1 MANGITRHIPNMV
14 TCCNLLSGCIAS
26 VMAFQANYEAAIL
39 FIILGATFDFF
50 DGMLARLLNVSGPL
64 GKELASLADDI
75 TFGFAPSAIVF
86 SLFKEVQYPEF
97 MSGIADYFP
106 YTAFIIAAFSAL
118 RLGKFN
124 IDPRQSSSFIGLPT
138 PANALFWGSLVVGGH
153 SFLVS
158 DSFNAA
164 YLFILV
170 ILMSYLLVAELPMF
184 SLKFKNLSW
193 RDNKNSYIFFLVLL
207 EEEVACCWLVWWVS
221 PWKGLGVRLPNPKM
235 ARTRLPNKAMTTNTM
250 SRIKMSINPKNPNII
265 LFFLSSIYK
274 NRAKGHDVM
283 PFFLSEVTNG
293 CTKG

>member
-14 TCCNLLSGCIAS
+14 TCCNLFSGCIAA
-26 VMAFQANYEAAIL
+26 VMAFQSNYEAAIL
-39 FIILGATFDFF
+39 FIILGAVFDFF

-64 GKELASLADDI
+64 GKELDSLADDI

-97 MSGIADYFP
+97 MSGITEYFP

-138 PANALFWGSLVVGGH
+138 PANALFWGSLVVGAH

-158 DSFNAA
+158 ESFNAI

-184 SLKFKNLSW
+184 SLKFKSLSW
-193 RDNKNSYIFFLVLL
+193 KDNKVSYIFLL
-207 EEEVACCWLVWWVS
+207 ICIPLLAVF
-221 PWKGLGVRLPNPKM
+221 
-235 ARTRLPNKAMTTNTM
+235 
-250 SRIKMSINPKNPNII
+250 RISGFAAII
-265 LFFLSSIYK
+265 LWYILWSLLTRK
-274 NRAKGHDVM
+274 EA
-283 PFFLSEVTNG
+283 
-293 CTKG
+293 

>member
-1 MANGITRHIPNMV
+1 MANGITRHIPNTV
-14 TCCNLLSGCIAS
+14 TCCNLLSGCVAS

-39 FIILGATFDFF
+39 FIILGAIFDFF

-64 GKELASLADDI
+64 GKELDSLADDI

-97 MSGIADYFP
+97 MSGIVDYFP

-193 RDNKNSYIFFLVLL
+193 RDNKISYIFLLVCIPLL
-207 EEEVACCWLVWWVS
+207 AIF
-221 PWKGLGVRLPNPKM
+221 RLSGF
-235 ARTRLPNKAMTTNTM
+235 AA
-250 SRIKMSINPKNPNII
+250 II
-265 LFFLSSIYK
+265 LWYILWSLLTRK
-274 NRAKGHDVM
+274 KA
-283 PFFLSEVTNG
+283 
-293 CTKG
+293 

>member
-14 TCCNLLSGCIAS
+14 TCCNLFSGCIAA
-26 VMAFQANYEAAIL
+26 VMALQSNYEAAIL
-39 FIILGATFDFF
+39 FIILGAVFDFF

-64 GKELASLADDI
+64 GKELDSLADDI

-97 MSGIADYFP
+97 MSGITEYFP

-138 PANALFWGSLVVGGH
+138 PANALFWGSLVVGAH

-158 DSFNAA
+158 ESFNAI

-193 RDNKNSYIFFLVLL
+193 RDNKVSYIFLL
-207 EEEVACCWLVWWVS
+207 ICIPLLAVF
-221 PWKGLGVRLPNPKM
+221 
-235 ARTRLPNKAMTTNTM
+235 
-250 SRIKMSINPKNPNII
+250 RISGFAAII
-265 LFFLSSIYK
+265 LWYILWSLLTRK
-274 NRAKGHDVM
+274 KA
-283 PFFLSEVTNG
+283 
-293 CTKG
+293 